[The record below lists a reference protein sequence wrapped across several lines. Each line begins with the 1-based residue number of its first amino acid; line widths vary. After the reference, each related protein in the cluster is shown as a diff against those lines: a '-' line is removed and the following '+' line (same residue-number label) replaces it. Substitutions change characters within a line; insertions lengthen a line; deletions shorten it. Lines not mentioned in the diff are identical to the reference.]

1 MNSVGKSRARLIVK
15 GIVQGVNFRYYT
27 QREAKKYSVTGWV
40 RNLPDGSVAALLEG
54 EEEDVEAMIQWCRH
68 GPPSAHVTEL
78 IVQPE
83 EYRGEFQSFSV
94 KF

>member
-1 MNSVGKSRARLIVK
+1 MAKSRAKLIIK

-27 QREAKKYSVTGWV
+27 QREARKYGVTGWV
-40 RNLPDGSVAALLEG
+40 RNLDDGSVAAVFEG

-68 GPPSAHVTEL
+68 GPPGARVTEV

-83 EYRGEFQSFSV
+83 EHRGEFQSFSIT
-94 KF
+94 F

>member
-1 MNSVGKSRARLIVK
+1 MK

-27 QREAKKYSVTGWV
+27 QQEARKYSVNGWV
-40 RNLPDGSVAALLEG
+40 RNLADGSVAVVFEG

-68 GPPSAHVTEL
+68 GPPGAHVTEL
-78 IVQPE
+78 IAQPE

>member
-1 MNSVGKSRARLIVK
+1 MAKSRAKVIAK
-15 GIVQGVNFRYYT
+15 GIVQGVNFRYYS
-27 QREAKKYSVTGWV
+27 QRQAAKFNITGWV
-40 RNLPDGSVAALLEG
+40 KNLPDGSVAAVFEG
-54 EEEDVEAMIQWCRH
+54 DDQDVEAMVQWCRR

-83 EYRGEFQSFSV
+83 EYRGEFSSFSV

>member
-1 MNSVGKSRARLIVK
+1 MAKSRSKVIVK

-27 QREAKKYSVTGWV
+27 QRQAIRYNVTGWV
-40 RNLPDGSVAALLEG
+40 RNLPDGSVAALFEG
-54 EEEDVEAMIQWCRH
+54 EEQDVEAMVQWCHH
-68 GPPSAHVTEL
+68 GPPSSQVTEL

-83 EYRGEFQSFSV
+83 EYQGEFSSFSL

>member
-1 MNSVGKSRARLIVK
+1 MGKSRVKVIVK

-27 QREAKKYSVTGWV
+27 QRQAIRSGVTGWV
-40 RNLPDGSVAALLEG
+40 QNLPDGSVAAVFEG
-54 EEEDVEAMIQWCRH
+54 EEQDVEAMLEWCRR
-68 GPPSAHVTEL
+68 GPSSAQVSEL

-83 EYRGEFQSFSV
+83 EYRGDFPSFSI

>member
-1 MNSVGKSRARLIVK
+1 MPKSRAKLIIK

-27 QREAKKYSVTGWV
+27 QREAQKRNLTGWV
-40 RNLPDGSVAALLEG
+40 RNLADGSVGAVFEG
-54 EEEDVEAMIQWCRH
+54 EEEEVEAMIQWCRH
-68 GPPSAHVTEL
+68 GPPSARVTEL

-83 EYRGEFQSFSV
+83 EYRGEFQTFFV